1 MRLDIFMAEKKGLRI
16 RKISNNM
23 TKSNQSRE
31 IEIINGT
38 KIYLTKKQKKISW
51 RTERHVCALFMLMTH
66 NLVCPTKESNL
77 LEQMMCVCTNAR
89 SIYFYYEYSL
99 SL

>member
-1 MRLDIFMAEKKGLRI
+1 MAEKKGLRI

-38 KIYLTKKQKKISW
+38 KIYLTKKQKKSHGQLKG
-51 RTERHVCALFMLMTH
+51 TFAHYLC
-66 NLVCPTKESNL
+66 
-77 LEQMMCVCTNAR
+77 
-89 SIYFYYEYSL
+89 
-99 SL
+99 